1 MPSRPRQGLSKLTPE
16 LLAKATDE
24 TATQTTRIMLT
35 FVGTAI
41 FCVLSLLT
49 PDTALLTSR
58 EKLSVPLAGPVSFV
72 GFMILGPAVLI
83 VLRVYLQ
90 IYFEHGQRLEQLAQQ
105 TPLRRAPTLIPLKNQ
120 IIRLLGGFTFYLL
133 LPLVMLMF
141 AWKAAVFPDWGAGLL
156 SVAATVVAMHLMLP
170 LRRFSWLVKALLSMG
185 AGILA
190 LVILVSMLLLE
201 HPLRRPFYLFRAN
214 LSEQWLVFSDLKGA
228 NLRDANLR
236 GAELDFATLS
246 GATLI
251 GANLSGAK
259 LNVVNLRGADLRD
272 ADLRGADLR
281 IATLIGA
288 DLSNADLRDANLRA
302 VFGLTQAQLDT
313 ACGENVKLAPGLSI
327 KPCPTK

>member
-49 PDTALLTSR
+49 PDSALLTSS
-58 EKLSVPLAGPVSFV
+58 EKLSVPFAGPVSFV

-90 IYFEHGQRLEQLAQQ
+90 IYFEHGHRLEQLAQQ
-105 TPLRRAPTLIPLKNQ
+105 TPFRRAPTLIPLKNQ

-133 LPLVMLMF
+133 LPLVVLMF

-156 SVAATVVAMHLMLP
+156 SVAAAVVAMHLMLP
-170 LRRFSWLVKALLSMG
+170 LRRRFSWLLKALLSMG

-201 HPLRRPFYLFRAN
+201 NPLRRPFYLFRAN

-228 NLRDANLR
+228 
-236 GAELDFATLS
+236 ELKFATLN
-246 GATLI
+246 GAALI
-251 GANLSGAK
+251 GANLSSAKLNGANLSGAELSGAELSGAK
-259 LNVVNLRGADLRD
+259 LIGANLN
-272 ADLRGADLR
+272 
-281 IATLIGA
+281 GA
-288 DLSNADLRDANLRA
+288 DLSSEWN
-302 VFGLTQAQLDT
+302 LTQAQLNT
-313 ACGENVKLAPGLSI
+313 ACGENVKLDPGLSI
-327 KPCPTK
+327 KPCPTTSRP